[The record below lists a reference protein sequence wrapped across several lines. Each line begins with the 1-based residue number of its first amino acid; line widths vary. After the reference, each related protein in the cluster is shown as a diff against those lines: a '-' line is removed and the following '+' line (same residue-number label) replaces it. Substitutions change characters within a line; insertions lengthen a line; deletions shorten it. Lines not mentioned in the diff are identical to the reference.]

1 MTSKTFLEEE
11 EAQPV
16 VRANERAWHVGCGA
30 AFGAKHARGS
40 PVTFGKKRKFTMNAS
55 AAAVLAEIKVKR
67 DVRDHDVSFRD
78 YWKTYALMAIYAV
91 AFFVL
96 ELGLKMKMS
105 EGLYFLAV
113 LVIVARAIQDTQSA
127 SNRRF
132 GALVELLEK
141 RNIL

>member
-1 MTSKTFLEEE
+1 
-11 EAQPV
+11 
-16 VRANERAWHVGCGA
+16 
-30 AFGAKHARGS
+30 
-40 PVTFGKKRKFTMNAS
+40 MNAS